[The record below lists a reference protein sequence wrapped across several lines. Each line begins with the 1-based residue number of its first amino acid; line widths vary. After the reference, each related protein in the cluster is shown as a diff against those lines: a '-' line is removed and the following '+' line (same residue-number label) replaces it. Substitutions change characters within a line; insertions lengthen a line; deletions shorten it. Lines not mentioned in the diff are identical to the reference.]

1 MRAQGV
7 LSQREVARRLGISH
21 ALVAQAER
29 SAISK
34 ICAAL
39 DLPSPYAY
47 VGKRRGWQARISSP
61 RTPQSIAPRTKLEP
75 RPPV

>member
-1 MRAQGV
+1 MRVQGV

-21 ALVAQAER
+21 ALVTQAER

-47 VGKRRGWQARISSP
+47 VGKRRGWQGY
-61 RTPQSIAPRTKLEP
+61 KK
-75 RPPV
+75 RPLPSG

>member
-1 MRAQGV
+1 MSRASSGV

-34 ICAAL
+34 ICVAL
-39 DLPSPYAY
+39 DLPSPYTH
-47 VGKRRGWQARISSP
+47 VGGKRGWRRLGHQN
-61 RTPQSIAPRTKLEP
+61 
-75 RPPV
+75 RPLPNG

>member
-1 MRAQGV
+1 MSARSSGV

-29 SAISK
+29 SAIAK

-39 DLPSPYAY
+39 DLPSPYAH
-47 VGKRRGWQARISSP
+47 VGGKRGWQRLSP
-61 RTPQSIAPRTKLEP
+61 QRSLGSGLRSE
-75 RPPV
+75 